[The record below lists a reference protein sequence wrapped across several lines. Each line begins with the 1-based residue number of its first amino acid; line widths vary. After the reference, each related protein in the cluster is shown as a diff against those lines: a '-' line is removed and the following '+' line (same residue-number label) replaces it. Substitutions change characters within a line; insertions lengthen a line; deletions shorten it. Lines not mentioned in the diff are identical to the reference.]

1 MTYNK
6 NIKLK
11 FICKQLYVLDDG
23 IFLSYYRR
31 SYDGDTAVHAA
42 ANGGNT
48 RILNLLVEAGG
59 DLRLHDRQGL
69 TARDW
74 ARKLND
80 TKKRKNIIDFIEKR
94 RSTALTNSGV
104 DLLNLSL
111 HSQ

>member
-1 MTYNK
+1 M
-6 NIKLK
+6 
-11 FICKQLYVLDDG
+11 YVLDDRV
-23 IFLSYYRR
+23 FVLHYRR

-74 ARKLND
+74 AKKLSD
-80 TKKRKNIIDFIEKR
+80 TKKRNGIIDFIEKR
-94 RSTALTNSGV
+94 RSTALTHSGV